1 MRLTI
6 IILLGSAYLLN
17 SPILQMV
24 YPKVSEDYYQYV
36 EFVATR
42 ARVYECMFFLFF
54 WLVFL
59 QAKGMVKS
67 LAAGMMVLTAGSV
80 VDKLFF
86 GFYGYLYSDYIL
98 VAVAIII
105 SIVVYVRENRRGG

>member
-1 MRLTI
+1 MRLGI
-6 IILLGSAYLLN
+6 IILLGLVYFLN

-36 EFVATR
+36 AFVATR
-42 ARVYECMFFLFF
+42 AKVYECMFFLFF

-67 LAAGMMVLTAGSV
+67 FAVGMMVMTAGSV
-80 VDKLFF
+80 VDKVFF
-86 GFYGYLYSDYIL
+86 GFHDYLYSDYIL
-98 VAVAIII
+98 AVVSLFIMYK
-105 SIVVYVRENRRGG
+105 VYVRETR

>member
-1 MRLTI
+1 MRLGV
-6 IILLGSAYLLN
+6 IILLGACYLLN

-42 ARVYECMFFLFF
+42 AKVYECMFFLFF
-54 WLVFL
+54 WLVYSL
-59 QAKGMVKS
+59 AERMVKS

-86 GFYGYLYSDYIL
+86 GFTDYLYSDYIL

-105 SIVVYVRENRRGG
+105 SIRVYVREVR